1 MSVHFGRETT
11 GDLSI
16 AEKKEWIIT
25 NGIGGYGS
33 GSIAGSITRGYHGLM
48 VASLHPPID
57 RKLMLTKLDE
67 VLIYRN
73 TAYDLTTNRWD
84 SGSVSPKG
92 YRNIESFT
100 LERSIPCW
108 RYACAD
114 AVFEKRLWMV
124 HGKNTTYVSYTLV
137 SAEEPVS
144 LKVSALVNNRTFHNT
159 GQVPWPI
166 EVDSI
171 SDGVKITT
179 HDNDALPLTI
189 KMQGATVSPKNELY
203 KNFYLPVEVT
213 RGLNSNDT
221 HVHAADFEVTI
232 QQGQTVLFLGT
243 AEEDTDFDLT
253 AYDNKKQQET
263 AILDQ
268 WQQLRKSQ
276 KKEQPNWVKQLVLA
290 ADQFVVNRSTEPN
303 STAGKSIIA
312 GYHWF
317 GDWGRDTMISLP
329 GLTLS
334 TGRHEDAG
342 PILETFS
349 HYINEG
355 MLPNRFPNAAD
366 TPEYNTIDATL
377 WFFQA
382 IRTYFET
389 TEDKELLGR
398 LYPKLQEII
407 DWHIKG
413 TRYGIQVD
421 PNDNLLRGGQDGIQL
436 TWMDAK
442 VGDKVIT
449 PRIGKPIEVNALWYN
464 ALKAMVLFAD
474 ILEKPS
480 NQYKTMA
487 ASTKKG
493 FERFWNE
500 EKGYC
505 FDVLDGPNGNEAL
518 LRPNQLFVVSLPESP
533 LSTKQQKQ
541 IVDICSETLLT
552 SHGLRSLANF
562 EQEYIGIYTGNQYQ
576 RDSAYHQGTVWG
588 WLIGPFIHA
597 HLKIYKNTYSA
608 QRFLKPFKDHLQGD
622 GLGTIS
628 EIFDGDAPFTPKGCV
643 AQAWSVGQI
652 LQVYDE
658 IENLEII
665 QNTELTPKLA
675 II

>member
-11 GDLSI
+11 GNLSI

-33 GSIAGSITRGYHGLM
+33 GTIAGSMTRGYHGLM

-67 VLIYRN
+67 VLTYRN
-73 TAYDLTTNRWD
+73 TNYDLTTNRWI
-84 SGSVSPKG
+84 SGSVAPEG

-100 LERSIPCW
+100 LEGTIPCW

-114 AVFEKRLWMV
+114 AIFEKRIWME

-137 SAEEPVS
+137 AAEEPVS

-159 GQVPWPI
+159 GQFPWPVTI
-166 EVDSI
+166 DSI
-171 SDGVKITT
+171 SDGIKITT
-179 HDNDALPLTI
+179 QDTDSLPLTI
-189 KMQGATVSPKNELY
+189 KMQGANVFPKNELY
-203 KNFYLPVEVT
+203 KDFQLPVEVT

-221 HVHAADFEVTI
+221 HIHAADFETTI
-232 QQGQTVLFLGT
+232 QQGQTLLFLGT
-243 AEEDTDFDLT
+243 AEENTDFNT
-253 AYDNKKQQET
+253 TSYQNEKKREEY
-263 AILDQ
+263 ILNQ
-268 WQQLRKSQ
+268 WRQLRRNK
-276 KKEQPNWVKQLVLA
+276 KKEQPDWIQQLVLA
-290 ADQFVVNRSTEPN
+290 ADQFVVNRATSSTDTP
-303 STAGKSIIA
+303 GKSIIA

-329 GLTLS
+329 GLALS
-334 TGRHEDAG
+334 TGRSKDAG
-342 PILETFS
+342 PILETFAK
-349 HYINEG
+349 YVDQG
-355 MLPNRFPNAAD
+355 MLPNRFPNASD

-382 IRTYFET
+382 IRTYYET
-389 TEDKELLGR
+389 TKDKNLVHR

-464 ALKAMVLFAD
+464 ALKAMVLFTD
-474 ILEKPS
+474 ILGEPTD
-480 NQYKTMA
+480 QYVAMA
-487 ASTKKG
+487 NATKKG
-493 FERFWNE
+493 FERFWND
-500 EKGYC
+500 EKDYC
-505 FDVLDGPNGNEAL
+505 FDVLDGPNGNETL
-518 LRPNQLFVVSLPESP
+518 LRPNQLFAVSLPESP
-533 LSTKQQKQ
+533 LSEEQQKK

-552 SHGLRSLANF
+552 SHGLRSLATS
-562 EQEYIGIYTGNQYQ
+562 ESEYIGIYRGDQYH
-576 RDSAYHQGTVWG
+576 RDSSYHQGTVWA

-597 HLKIYKNTYSA
+597 YLKVYKNTASI
-608 QRFLKPFKDHLQGD
+608 QRFLEPFEDHLLGV

-628 EIFDGDAPFTPKGCV
+628 EIFDGDAPFAPKGCI

-658 IENLEII
+658 IEKYETIS
-665 QNTELTPKLA
+665 TTKKTAKLTT
-675 II
+675 I